1 VDRISG
7 LNDDLLIQVLVRLR
21 SAAAAARTSVLS
33 RRWRGLWR
41 HLPELSFRRVAPDAL
56 QVALAQVAIPKLN
69 LLHIDYPFHRS
80 RLSAEAVASLL
91 RPAARL
97 DPVDLSI
104 VAMADGM
111 DEPIAVEV
119 PSFARATSIRLHL
132 LNHHLTP
139 PAKAVIFQC

>member
-1 VDRISG
+1 MESRLGGRCRPGAQPPREPHRRCGGGGDGDGVDRISG

-97 DPVDLSI
+97 ES
-104 VAMADGM
+104 
-111 DEPIAVEV
+111 
-119 PSFARATSIRLHL
+119 
-132 LNHHLTP
+132 
-139 PAKAVIFQC
+139 